1 MRFQNTLASSEDSIF
16 ICAFVR
22 FSCVSWALGRFR
34 ALLYFSLL
42 RPLIGP
48 SNSRLSLIQSDV
60 KPKPIPRLGQ
70 RLLHAWHSI
79 KKRRCF
85 LSVWWLYN
93 SLLWVRFHILII
105 YKFTNLLPYRSYHLR
120 HREASLAS
128 SHKFGGQLG
137 HTHFFEVKWHSSTL
151 QLMSVFILITVL
163 GIIEWNCE
171 EKFHV
176 DHF

>member
-1 MRFQNTLASSEDSIF
+1 MRFQNTHASSESSVF

-22 FSCVSWALGRFR
+22 FSRVSCALGRFR

-42 RPLIGP
+42 RAMIGP
-48 SNSRLSLIQSDV
+48 SNSRHSLIQSDV

-70 RLLHAWHSI
+70 RLLLARHSI

-85 LSVWWLYN
+85 LSVRWLHN
-93 SLLWVRFHILII
+93 RLLWVRFHVLII

-137 HTHFFEVKWHSSTL
+137 HSHFFKVKWHSSTL
-151 QLMSVFILITVL
+151 QLIGVFILITVL
-163 GIIEWNCE
+163 RIMEGNCE

-176 DHF
+176 DHV